1 MRGYIPYKDYKAL
14 HFPGYLTIT
23 FVRHAAPHRS
33 LKLVFRSVLCDCL
46 SLNVPI
52 LSEANTTI
60 ICEIRLRSQPPP

>member
-33 LKLVFRSVLCDCL
+33 LKPMDEIQKSEKCVKSVGAY
-46 SLNVPI
+46 
-52 LSEANTTI
+52 ANAYAF
-60 ICEIRLRSQPPP
+60 